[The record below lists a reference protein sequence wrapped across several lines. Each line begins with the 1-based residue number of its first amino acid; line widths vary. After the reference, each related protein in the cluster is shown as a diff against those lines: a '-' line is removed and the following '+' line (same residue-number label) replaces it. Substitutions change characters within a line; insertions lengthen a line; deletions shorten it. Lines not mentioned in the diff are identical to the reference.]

1 MARGYGVSANAGD
14 CSTDR
19 LRRLSSLASVMGAAL
34 IWSTSFVATK
44 AAFSDIPPL
53 TVGAL
58 RFLIAACLILAVAGA
73 MGALRGPSFTDAGR
87 LCLGGLLG
95 ITLYFSMENYGLKL
109 ATASDAALLV
119 ASYPAITM
127 LLDAAFFRTKVSLG
141 RFIGVALAMVGV
153 YLVVSAGMEAG
164 SGTEG
169 ADRLVGDLILVSAGV
184 VWAFYNFATRGVVRR
199 YPMPTVLAY
208 QTVAGA
214 AAFAP
219 LALLFEAGQWQLP
232 GTGSLLIVVYLG
244 VFCSL
249 LAFFLYARGLK
260 DIDVG
265 SAVGL
270 LNLVPVFGV
279 ALAVVV
285 LGEPIGF
292 RQVLGGLIVVGGVML
307 SIRKPPKAGA
317 VEPE

>member
-1 MARGYGVSANAGD
+1 MAEEHGVGGKASGAETTGSSA
-14 CSTDR
+14 DR
-19 LRRLSSLASVMGAAL
+19 LGRMSSVVSVAGAAL

-44 AAFSDIPPL
+44 TAFSEIPPL

-58 RFLIAACLILAVAGA
+58 RFLVAAGLIVAVAWV
-73 MGALRGPSFTDAGR
+73 MGALQGPGLADTGR
-87 LCLGGLLG
+87 LSLGGLLG
-95 ITLYFSMENYGLKL
+95 ITLFFSMENYGLKL

-127 LLDAAFFRTKVSLG
+127 LLDAVIFRSRVSLG
-141 RFIGVALAMVGV
+141 RLIGVGLAMVGV
-153 YLVVSAGMEAG
+153 YLVVSAGAQAAG
-164 SGTEG
+164 AQASGGPWGSE
-169 ADRLVGDLILVSAGV
+169 RLLGNLILVSAGV
-184 VWAFYNFATRGVVRR
+184 VWAFYNFATRDVVRK
-199 YPMPTVLAY
+199 YPMATVLAY

-219 LALLFEAGQWQLP
+219 VAFFLEAGQWQTP
-232 GTGSLLIVVYLG
+232 GPGSLLIVAYLG

-260 DIDVG
+260 GIDAG

-279 ALAVVV
+279 ALAVAV
-285 LGEPIGF
+285 LGEPIGL
-292 RQVLGGLIVVGGVML
+292 RQVLGGL
-307 SIRKPPKAGA
+307 
-317 VEPE
+317 